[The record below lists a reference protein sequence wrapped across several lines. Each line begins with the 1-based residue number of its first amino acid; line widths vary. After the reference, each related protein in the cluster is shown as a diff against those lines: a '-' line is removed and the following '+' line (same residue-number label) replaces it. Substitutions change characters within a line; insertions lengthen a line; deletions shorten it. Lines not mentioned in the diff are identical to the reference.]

1 MNEYIDLYSI
11 SPTKV
16 VKMVKK
22 KSNFFRERNF
32 EKKEWEKKETKKI
45 EKKWHQMEISEN
57 SQRNLRKKIQFLFQ
71 FSDEKSDHQE

>member
-1 MNEYIDLYSI
+1 MDEYIDLYSI

-16 VKMVKK
+16 VKMVKRR
-22 KSNFFRERNF
+22 SNFFKERDF

-45 EKKWHQMEISEN
+45 EKKWHQMEISVN

-71 FSDEKSDHQE
+71 FADEKKVI